1 MCLSKL
7 MAVWWANTFSSKKIV
22 NKKLEMFQSAT
33 IVKGYSLTQS
43 DQEIRILREDICEEK
58 HWESVDLHMDI

>member
-58 HWESVDLHMDI
+58 H

>member
-1 MCLSKL
+1 MFLSKL

-58 HWESVDLHMDI
+58 QWESVGLNMDI